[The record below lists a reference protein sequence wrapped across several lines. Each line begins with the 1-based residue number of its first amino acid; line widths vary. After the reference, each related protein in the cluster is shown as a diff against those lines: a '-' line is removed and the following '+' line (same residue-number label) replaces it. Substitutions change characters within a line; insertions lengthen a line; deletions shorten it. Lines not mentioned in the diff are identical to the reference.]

1 MTTIVGGH
9 CLPTASSASPRT
21 GILLNASPSSSA
33 PSSPKRNSYL
43 SPCCS
48 GGGVP
53 GLHHPTISSHSSTSS
68 TASSTDDIASSTSAT
83 SAAGTHASSSS
94 TTGPHPSRKIR
105 FAPLPE
111 RRRDEYDDDL
121 LSPGFF
127 DLMDSPVPSP
137 KPATHLSPP
146 PSPSLRPSTPLHSPK
161 LTASHAQASCST
173 LGLSLDLDGT
183 EVPDSGQATETNTV
197 VGSECGTDDT
207 HTFAS
212 ARKMSVRWTRLIPFP
227 RPSSF
232 KPPRSAGEHTEHPNL
247 YRSSSRESTASGYS
261 FHSVGLGR
269 IFGSMSDSNASSSS
283 LGNPLSRR
291 KTVTGADS
299 VPVSPTMS
307 LRGGLSLKPVV
318 SEAGTTSTGV
328 LRGRTHSHSNAPST
342 VRRGT
347 RLLNGRIYGRRP
359 STTPKNLFSNIR
371 NEEPEFVEWGHG
383 GMGSVR
389 AAGTGST
396 KWARLQS
403 AKKLSVGHDDG
414 TIAEDEY
421 DGSGMAWVKKRRE
434 QRERERKERE
444 EREAREKAEHEK
456 VVEDGDAREK
466 SEQVEVTEDDEAKSQ
481 PESPGSEG
489 VASKDEVEK
498 P

>member
-9 CLPTASSASPRT
+9 CLPTTSPRI
-21 GILLNASPSSSA
+21 GILLNASPTSSA

-43 SPCCS
+43 SPCCP

-53 GLHHPTISSHSSTSS
+53 GTHHPTISSHSSTSS

-83 SAAGTHASSSS
+83 SAAGSHASSSS
-94 TTGPHPSRKIR
+94 TTGPQSSRKIR

-127 DLMDSPVPSP
+127 DLMDGPAPSP

-146 PSPSLRPSTPLHSPK
+146 PSPSLRPSTPLHSPN
-161 LTASHAQASCST
+161 LSASHAQASCST
-173 LGLSLDLDGT
+173 LGLSLDLDGA

-197 VGSECGTDDT
+197 AGSECGTDDT
-207 HTFAS
+207 HTLAS
-212 ARKMSVRWTRLIPFP
+212 ARKMSARWARLIPFP

-232 KPPRSAGEHTEHPNL
+232 RPPRSADDHTGHPNL
-247 YRSSSRESTASGYS
+247 CRSPSRESTASGYS
-261 FHSVGLGR
+261 FRSVGLGR
-269 IFGSMSDSNASSSS
+269 MFGSMSDSNASSSS
-283 LGNPLSRR
+283 LSNPLSRR

-307 LRGGLSLKPVV
+307 LQGGLSLKPVV
-318 SEAGTTSTGV
+318 SDAGITPTAV
-328 LRGRTHSHSNAPST
+328 PRGRTHSQTSSAHST

-359 STTPKNLFSNIR
+359 STAPKNLFSNIR
-371 NEEPEFVEWGHG
+371 DDEPEFVEWGHG

-389 AAGTGST
+389 AGMGST
-396 KWARLQS
+396 RWARLQS
-403 AKKLSVGHDDG
+403 AKKLSIGHDDG
-414 TIAEDEY
+414 TIAEDED

-444 EREAREKAEHEK
+444 EREAGEKAEQEK
-456 VVEDGDAREK
+456 DVEDGDAREK
-466 SEQVEVTEDDEAKSQ
+466 SEQGEVTEDGEAKSL
-481 PESPGSEG
+481 PESHGSEG